1 MLFRFFEAVTAS
13 AAITQK
19 FRNFIFVIS
28 VIFGSSSGPSAK
40 GYVLLCR
47 PQFGSLVAVRAEEIL
62 LYPLSALILIFSAY
76 VFANPVNGV
85 TRLPQYLS
93 VPLSATDIR
102 CVDNPYKSVLG
113 FAVRTGKDFSHA
125 LVLRMTVSGA
135 LGLSHPWGSR
145 IST

>member
-1 MLFRFFEAVTAS
+1 MV
-13 AAITQK
+13 
-19 FRNFIFVIS
+19 
-28 VIFGSSSGPSAK
+28 
-40 GYVLLCR
+40 
-47 PQFGSLVAVRAEEIL
+47 VRAEEIL

-76 VFANPVNGV
+76 VFANPVNSV

-125 LVLRMTVSGA
+125 LVLRTTVSAA
-135 LGLSHPWGSR
+135 LVLSRPLGSR
-145 IST
+145 LSALSVAQPTVESLRHRKMEKLCNSYDVTAQTFREILINPVG